1 MSDDFLASLDPKT
14 RKRLKAASEVSV
26 ERQPVPSIGLSIGLN
41 GGLGYGRQ
49 TLLWGNKSA
58 GKSSLCLQLV
68 GEAQKQGKNCAW
80 IDAEQSYDP
89 EWAERL
95 GVDSSKLLHSSSK
108 SIKDLVDDSV
118 DLLSNDLDI
127 LVVDSI
133 TALVPSTYY
142 ADDEI
147 KPFEKLGAIGGDAR
161 DLSKAIKVISASN
174 TKTLIILISQQRNQ
188 IGTMFTQAQ
197 PTGGFAPKFYSS
209 TIIKLWS
216 SDSDGKAIKG
226 KMPVGDKL
234 IEQNIGRRVMW
245 TVENNK
251 LGPQS
256 MSGEYDFFYQ
266 GDHVGVDSVGEA
278 VDLAET
284 YGIIAKG
291 GAWYTVGEQRLQG
304 RRAAVDYLREN
315 PNVYKKIV
323 EDIYGYLR

>member
-1 MSDDFLASLDPKT
+1 
-14 RKRLKAASEVSV
+14 
-26 ERQPVPSIGLSIGLN
+26 
-41 GGLGYGRQ
+41 
-49 TLLWGNKSA
+49 
-58 GKSSLCLQLV
+58 
-68 GEAQKQGKNCAW
+68 
-80 IDAEQSYDP
+80 
-89 EWAERL
+89 
-95 GVDSSKLLHSSSK
+95 
-108 SIKDLVDDSV
+108 
-118 DLLSNDLDI
+118 
-127 LVVDSI
+127 VVDSI

>member
-1 MSDDFLASLDPKT
+1 MSEEFLASLDPKT
-14 RKRLKAASEVSV
+14 RKRLRAASEVSV

-58 GKSSLCLQLV
+58 GKSSLCLQLI
-68 GEAQKQGKNCAW
+68 GEAQKQGKTCAW

-95 GVDSSKLLHSSSK
+95 GVDSTKLLHSSSK
-108 SIKDLVDDSV
+108 SIKDLVNDSV

-142 ADDEI
+142 DDGEI

-188 IGTMFTQAQ
+188 IGTMFTQVQ

-216 SDSDGKAIKG
+216 SDSDGKAVKG
-226 KMPVGDKL
+226 KVSVGDKL

-315 PNVYKKIV
+315 PDVYKKIV
-323 EDIYGYLR
+323 EDIYGHIR